1 VADARSNGTFR
12 TDVTASRANSRAT
25 PFRKPALSSTTITTV
40 CCAAISVFRPQRRPP
55 SFEKCL
61 KHALQKAGAAKLM
74 TPELIATLC
83 DHAQGNL
90 HALMS
95 LSGEMLAVATQRE
108 ARLSRSTRSLLVC
121 AQGGG
126 NP

>member
-1 VADARSNGTFR
+1 
-12 TDVTASRANSRAT
+12 
-25 PFRKPALSSTTITTV
+25 
-40 CCAAISVFRPQRRPP
+40 
-55 SFEKCL
+55 
-61 KHALQKAGAAKLM
+61 LQKAGAAKLM